1 MPFFFSILPLANF
14 FFYLRSFANYTCLEL
29 LISGRSNSL
38 TRFADQLVGQ
48 EVPKTRENLRGL
60 SNWDVMRGDHR
71 VIELIRPRR
80 PLLSMVI
87 VSLLDR
93 FWTNKDREREYF
105 FPKFVKNSSKESI
118 IDLNLWSFDKSIII
132 EYFYEIKIRKRVETN
147 YKKKKNSM
155 SIFLF
160 QIEILNTIKHYTYW
174 LACIEGWCFCTRMS
188 RALIKHRMDE

>member
-14 FFYLRSFANYTCLEL
+14 FFYLRFFANYTCLEL

-147 YKKKKNSM
+147 YKKKKKFHVHISLSNWNFKYDKTLHLLISLYRGM
-155 SIFLF
+155 MLLYTNVESI
-160 QIEILNTIKHYTYW
+160 
-174 LACIEGWCFCTRMS
+174 
-188 RALIKHRMDE
+188 D